1 MSTRRARASGIGGGY
16 PVRLSRRGAEV
27 VLADGLAL
35 EQAREFNLRG
45 QEYDGLEEIR
55 GNGDIIV
62 MDEAYTTF
70 KELLNIDC
78 KVITIEESYEQA
90 MELRKKF
97 HDFVCKHG
105 VDL

>member
-1 MSTRRARASGIGGGY
+1 
-16 PVRLSRRGAEV
+16 LSRRGAEV